1 MFSAVRGK
9 KGMLHRLSHLSL
21 ILWKNASSSLSLLKW
36 KNFALSGVFMIDLFS
51 LTFDWSASSGS
62 TWPPVDVSSS
72 GFMCWTG
79 LEVWNGSL
87 SQWTGN
93 LLAGACV
100 DWIRGLLNHTFFLNR
115 MGILWGSCG
124 IKNWLKYNQNNS
136 HIAFC
141 IARHKKNDFLLS
153 VEFLV
158 EGLWLLSKRET
169 KLWMNNVK
177 P

>member
-36 KNFALSGVFMIDLFS
+36 KNFALSGVFVIDLFS
-51 LTFDWSASSGS
+51 LTFDWRASSGS
-62 TWPPVDVSSS
+62 IWPPVDESSS

-93 LLAGACV
+93 LLAGACF

-115 MGILWGSCG
+115 MGILLGSCE
-124 IKNWLKYNQNNS
+124 IKNWLEYNQNNS
-136 HIAFC
+136 HIFLHCKALKKWFLTFSGVFGWRTLVAF
-141 IARHKKNDFLLS
+141 KKRNKVVNEQCDA
-153 VEFLV
+153 
-158 EGLWLLSKRET
+158 
-169 KLWMNNVK
+169 
-177 P
+177 